1 MPKLRVSIGA
11 LLVASLALA
20 CSSISDSSRSISKSV
35 SSPSRSISDS
45 SKSSSG
51 GGSKEDAT
59 YVRDVRNFSYGFAK
73 SGGDPAAFARG
84 VGSIAQRRGIQN
96 WESDQSTCH
105 AVGQGFHDAGIGQS
119 AAEEL
124 IGRSVAPGSACAGWM
139 RAGYSEP

>member
-1 MPKLRVSIGA
+1 MPKLRVSIAA
-11 LLVASLALA
+11 LLVSSLAFG

-35 SSPSRSISDS
+35 SSPSRSLSNS
-45 SKSSSG
+45 SKSSS

-73 SGGDPAAFARG
+73 SGGEPAAFARG

-96 WESDQSTCH
+96 WESDQSTCR

-119 AAEEL
+119 AADEL
-124 IGRSVAPGSACAGWM
+124 IGRSVAPGSQCATWM
-139 RAGYSEP
+139 KAGYAEP